1 MVVTTFKPQ
10 RNSSFPTILIYALA
24 IVGIGLLLYL
34 GFNVL
39 TNMGALGGK
48 SALSVSVL
56 DGQAQ
61 VYLDNAL
68 LGQTPY
74 DSTNIKIGENT
85 VRVANDS
92 TSYEVSIEFLR
103 DSEVVLNRDLGVSTV
118 FSSGQNFWMERGDS
132 TSVLSVVSEPDGAK
146 VFIDNTEVGATPY
159 SSNNLSEGEYELRVE
174 RAGYESQTARV
185 KVQKG
190 FKLNVVMKLFPL
202 PIPSTVNLLEGSTDL
217 YDVHSNDSMV
227 TSDAAS
233 WVKAVVYWNRT
244 RGINLAETGVNKEPV
259 FDYFIDYAGRVY
271 DKSGVD
277 VTGTASLGEVTHG
290 AYLRR
295 ESDGPGL
302 STAAKTTL
310 ESVSIVAGKK
320 ATILETGTG
329 WLNVRSEPSLDGE
342 ILVKVNVGESYSV
355 LEESTGWV
363 KIKVDVD
370 TEGWVSSTYVEIE

>member
-74 DSTNIKIGENT
+74 DSTNIKTGENT

-132 TSVLSVVSEPDGAK
+132 NAVLSVVSEPDGAK
-146 VFIDNTEVGATPY
+146 VFIDNTEV
-159 SSNNLSEGEYELRVE
+159 
-174 RAGYESQTARV
+174 
-185 KVQKG
+185 
-190 FKLNVVMKLFPL
+190 
-202 PIPSTVNLLEGSTDL
+202 
-217 YDVHSNDSMV
+217 
-227 TSDAAS
+227 
-233 WVKAVVYWNRT
+233 
-244 RGINLAETGVNKEPV
+244 
-259 FDYFIDYAGRVY
+259 
-271 DKSGVD
+271 
-277 VTGTASLGEVTHG
+277 
-290 AYLRR
+290 
-295 ESDGPGL
+295 
-302 STAAKTTL
+302 
-310 ESVSIVAGKK
+310 
-320 ATILETGTG
+320 
-329 WLNVRSEPSLDGE
+329 
-342 ILVKVNVGESYSV
+342 
-355 LEESTGWV
+355 
-363 KIKVDVD
+363 
-370 TEGWVSSTYVEIE
+370 